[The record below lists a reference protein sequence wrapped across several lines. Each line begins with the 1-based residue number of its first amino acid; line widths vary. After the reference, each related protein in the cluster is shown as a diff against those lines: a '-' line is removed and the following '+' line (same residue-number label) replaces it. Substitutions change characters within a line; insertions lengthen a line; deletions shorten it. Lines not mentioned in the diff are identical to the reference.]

1 MISANMVGRDAIMT
15 QYQQPYDSSIK
26 SLLEGSAAEML
37 PYLLPGAEF
46 VEERNVEVLKPP
58 LRTDRVYLIRYRE
71 HLHILHLELET
82 GADSDMDIRLLVYHV
97 LLFEKYRLPVI
108 SIIVYPFRTSIAES
122 PLREMSREDV
132 LLTFNFR
139 TLELWKLDARR
150 YVEEHALSMYA
161 LLPTMQG
168 ADASFL
174 LHAIDELTEHLS
186 GTTLARQLLWMG
198 TFLQRTEMVSLRDK
212 QRVEERLKMF
222 DSLLEQNPYV
232 QELKNRVAAEAEAK
246 GKAEGIAEGK
256 AEGEAE
262 GEVKGL
268 QVAVIEIV
276 RRRFPSL
283 LDIAQQRVERVKKP
297 DALSQ
302 FVGQIS
308 TAPDEATAAWLIT
321 TLAA

>member
-1 MISANMVGRDAIMT
+1 MT

-26 SLLEGSAAEML
+26 SLLEGSAAEMV
-37 PYLLPGAEF
+37 PHLLPGAEF
-46 VEERNVEVLKPP
+46 VEERNIEVLKPP
-58 LRTDRVYLIRYRE
+58 LRTDRVYLIRYRGQ
-71 HLHILHLELET
+71 LHILHLELET

-108 SIIVYPFRTSIAES
+108 SIIVYPFRTSIIES
-122 PLREMSREDV
+122 PLREMSGEDV

-150 YVEEHALSMYA
+150 YVEEHVLSMYA

-174 LHAIDELTEHLS
+174 LHAIDEMTEQLS

-198 TFLQRTEMVSLRDK
+198 TFLQRTEMVALQDK

-222 DSLLEQNPYV
+222 DSLLEQNPYI
-232 QELKNRVAAEAEAK
+232 QELKDRVATEA
-246 GKAEGIAEGK
+246 KAEGRAEGR

-268 QVAVIEIV
+268 QVAVVEIV
-276 RRRFPSL
+276 RRRFPAL
-283 LDIAQQRVERVKKP
+283 VDITQQRVERVRKP
-297 DALSQ
+297 DVLSQ